1 MGTQVVDKKIE
12 LIQWLST
19 LEDRTIIE
27 KLMKFKQEET
37 KDWWDTISKEEQESI
52 EKGISDADNGKMK
65 PQSSARKLYEKWL
78 YNILDR
84 KCLK

>member
-78 YNILDR
+78 
-84 KCLK
+84 